1 MPSIRLID
9 VKKQFLGHSKSALSG
24 LNLDVNSGDFIL
36 ISGPSGSGKTSLLSA
51 IGGLLK
57 PSSGRVYLDKY
68 NLAQTSNSQMSRLRR
83 LYYSFI
89 FQNDLL
95 LNDLTV
101 FENILFPFQVKGN
114 ITKDVIKKAA
124 YYLENFNM
132 LEYSSQKVKRL
143 SGGEKQIVS
152 FIRAILPESP
162 ILLADEPN
170 SELDSKLSIKVFE
183 FLHKLHQQKNTTI
196 VLVSH
201 HPDAILYA
209 REKYQMEEGR
219 LIGYEKLY

>member
-9 VKKQFLGHSKSALSG
+9 VKKHFIGHSKNALSG

-57 PSSGRVYLDKY
+57 PTSGRVYLDKY
-68 NLAQTSNSQMSRLRR
+68 NLAQISNSQMSRLRR
-83 LYYSFI
+83 LYFSFI

-114 ITKDVIKKAA
+114 ITKEVIKKAA

-132 LEYSSQKVKRL
+132 LTYSSQKVKRL

-183 FLHKLHQQKNTTI
+183 FLQKLHQQKNTTI

-201 HPDAILYA
+201 HPEAAHYA